1 MRAAYECAILYPVR
15 KPRISVLLYFR
26 DFRNVRISVFPYF
39 RPSDPPRISVFP
51 YFRGFY
57 GPAMGTHLLSSRS
70 KFSSPAAGINTM
82 YSPWPNSLITSGIT
96 TDCFPCTCHASPHR
110 AAEMH
115 LAPSHC
121 ILGGPAGRTHL
132 RTPVPLKGLPPPMG
146 LASPLAAAL
155 PIARRPPVRSESPSL
170 PLYCAVVS
178 SRAGVPRSCLSSRCP
193 LLPHF

>member
-1 MRAAYECAILYPVR
+1 MPSALPGWLESAPGCIF
-15 KPRISVLLYFR
+15 RISARPYFR
-26 DFRNVRISVFPYF
+26 LAQTACISVFPYF
-39 RPSDPPRISVFP
+39 RTGALQGPRISVFP

-132 RTPVPLKGLPPPMG
+132 RTPVPLKGLPPRPW
-146 LASPLAAAL
+146 AL
-155 PIARRPPVRSESPSL
+155 PLLSPQH
-170 PLYCAVVS
+170 C
-178 SRAGVPRSCLSSRCP
+178 
-193 LLPHF
+193 LLPAGLL